1 MRQFWFFTIAVLFI
15 LLVIFLVFEQFDL
28 PIFQELDS
36 LMHTQSISVAL
47 IGIGLLLLDVLLP
60 VPASL
65 IMIASGT
72 IFGFPIGTLL
82 SLIGGVGAALTSFM
96 IGKQSR
102 GWVVEHFIPPEQ
114 MAAANRMFAKWGMVA
129 IIVTR
134 PIPLLAETTAIVAGA
149 SQMNYKQMLIA
160 ALAGYLP
167 VAALYAL
174 AGSMA
179 VGFDSTVWSFGLV
192 MVIASLCWLLRERLS
207 ALLTDQARMIP

>member
-1 MRQFWFFTIAVLFI
+1 MKQFGIFTSAVLLI
-15 LLVIFLVFEQFDL
+15 LLVIFIVFEQFDL
-28 PIFQELDS
+28 PIFQEPNA
-36 LMHTQSISVAL
+36 LMRTQSVSVAL
-47 IGIGLLLLDVLLP
+47 IGIGLLVLDVLFP

-82 SLIGGVGAALTSFM
+82 SLIGGVGAALISFM
-96 IGKQSR
+96 IGKRSR
-102 GWVVEHFIPPEQ
+102 GWIISRFISPEQ
-114 MAAANRMFAKWGMVA
+114 MAVANRMFAKWGMVA

-149 SQMNYKQMLIA
+149 SHMNYKQMLIA

-174 AGSMA
+174 TGSMA

-192 MVIASLCWLLRERLS
+192 MVIASLCWLLRKRIS
-207 ALLTDQARMIP
+207 VLLTDKG